1 MLFLNTKP
9 VMKYLF
15 LFISLVPLSLLA
27 QDCSLKK
34 GKDPITSKT
43 TLSTGFIELP
53 GTTLSIDINSK
64 EIDFFFVL
72 DSKAVKCL
80 DEETE
85 AEFVFEGGKLKS
97 EFKNAG
103 SMNCDGIFHIIFKNS
118 AYTPSQ
124 LTKMAS
130 KKIIS
135 IQIKGSSPKPFVI
148 SLSADQ
154 QQNLMN
160 QIACV
165 TKDAKTVL

>member
-1 MLFLNTKP
+1 
-9 VMKYLF
+9 MKYFFWLIALAPF
-15 LFISLVPLSLLA
+15 SLLA

-34 GKDPITSKT
+34 GQDPITSKP
-43 TLSTGFIELP
+43 TLTTGFIELP
-53 GTTLSIDINSK
+53 GTTLSIDVNSK

-72 DSKAVKCL
+72 DNKAVKCL

-85 AEFVFEGGKLKS
+85 AEFIFEGGKLKA

-124 LTKMAS
+124 LTKLAS
-130 KKIIS
+130 KKILS

-148 SLSADQ
+148 SLSPEQ
-154 QQNLMN
+154 QQSLMN
-160 QIACV
+160 QISCV
-165 TKDAKTVL
+165 TKEAKTVL

>member
-1 MLFLNTKP
+1 MKRILLLICLAPLFS
-9 VMKYLF
+9 F
-15 LFISLVPLSLLA
+15 A
-27 QDCSLKK
+27 QDCNLKK
-34 GKDPITSKT
+34 GKDDITSKP

-53 GTTLSIDINSK
+53 GTTLSIDVNSK

-85 AEFVFEGGKLKS
+85 AEFVFEGGKSKS

-124 LTKMAS
+124 LSKMSS

-135 IQIKGSSPKPFVI
+135 IQIKGSSPKPYVI
-148 SLSADQ
+148 GLSPEQ

-165 TKDAKTVL
+165 TKEAKTVL